1 MLIKAIDKMRSV
13 AVIGIDVRLSGRR
26 FEITVPNLRIRGCR
40 RAADPT
46 PEAGATSDILGE
58 SRRRGAGIR
67 RGPEVEESCSPEQN
81 ATAGMARS
89 EPDD

>member
-1 MLIKAIDKMRSV
+1 MLIKAIDKVRSV
-13 AVIGIDVRLSGRR
+13 AVIGVDVRLSGRR
-26 FEITVPNLRIRGCR
+26 FEITVPSLRIRGWKG
-40 RAADPT
+40 ADDPAPGT
-46 PEAGATSDILGE
+46 GATSDVLEE

-67 RGPEVEESCSPEQN
+67 RGPEVEESRSPEEN